1 MTQSRTAQAKT
12 EKLPADIHAALVDSL
27 FGTVGSFVS
36 GMFGGLL
43 VPVIAFAR
51 TRDPIFLF
59 STAIMIVL
67 SIYRLAV
74 LVGYRRADP
83 VQRAREAGQ
92 WERMYAIGG
101 VGFMLA
107 VGVTAAIL
115 FGGRFAHDNMTI
127 LYGVVIAMACAG
139 ALASRNAGRPLIVY
153 GQALGV
159 LAPLAIVL
167 LFEYDAWYWG
177 LAAILCLVMTS
188 AKSTTK
194 FLNGIIVSALMN
206 GREASLQRGLFS
218 SALDSMSHGLCMG
231 DSKGRISVINHRLRD
246 LFHLTEAETEQ
257 VAARELAEMIAAAGN
272 LPADEA
278 ASFVANWEKHLAA
291 RDSSLFSQTIAGR
304 IYDFRCEPR
313 SDGGFVVVVE
323 DVTVARTA
331 SREIE
336 RMAHFDSL
344 TGLPNRIQF
353 HKRLRDALSGKTPAG
368 HQLALLSIDLDQFKE
383 VNDSRGHPTGDEL
396 LCLVAKRLRNSV
408 HRNDLVA
415 RFGGDEFQVLI
426 DTPVDTDCVGVIAQR
441 IIDTISEGYTIDRHP
456 ISIGASVGIA
466 LATGEKMDAD
476 ELIRC
481 ADMALYRAKAEGRG
495 VWRMFEPSMDIAM
508 RRKRE
513 IEHRLRDAI
522 ANEELDVHYQPIV
535 DVRSGRIV
543 ACEALARLRHPTEG
557 LVSPAEFIKVAEETG
572 LIIPLGDWILRRSC
586 MDAANWPSHI
596 KVAVNFSAKQFAMGR
611 DVARGIKDILQES
624 GLAPNRLEVE
634 ITETTLFEAKDA
646 LEQLR
651 AISAAGVRIS
661 LDDFGTG
668 YSSLSYLR
676 QFPVDK
682 IKIDRSFAVD
692 IKEREAQAVIG
703 SVSVLAQLLNVDLV
717 IEGIEEREQLEHLK
731 GWNVTL
737 VQGYVFSRP
746 LPLAE
751 LAPLLAVAEPFG
763 PRRFRVVA

>member
-1 MTQSRTAQAKT
+1 MTQKRALGAKSET
-12 EKLPADIHAALVDSL
+12 LPADIHAALVDSL

-43 VPVIAFAR
+43 VPVISFAR
-51 TRDPIFLF
+51 TRDPIFIV
-59 STAIMIVL
+59 STLVMIAL

-83 VQRAREAGQ
+83 AERRRNAAR
-92 WERMYAIGG
+92 WERLYAIGG
-101 VGFMLA
+101 IGFMLA
-107 VGVTAAIL
+107 VGITAATL
-115 FGGRFAHDNMTI
+115 FGGHRDDTTI
-127 LYGVVIAMACAG
+127 LYGVVIAMACGG
-139 ALASRNAGRPLIVY
+139 ALASRNSGRPLIVY

-159 LAPLAIVL
+159 FGPLAIVL
-167 LFEYDAWYWG
+167 LFEYNAWYWG

-188 AKSTTK
+188 TKSTTK

-206 GREASLQRGLFS
+206 GREAGLQRAQFS

-231 DSKGRISVINHRLRD
+231 DSHGRITVINHRLRE
-246 LFHLTEAETEQ
+246 LFGLTAAETASVQ
-257 VAARELAEMIAAAGN
+257 ARDLAELIARSGN
-272 LPADEA
+272 LSADA
-278 ASFVANWEKHLAA
+278 ASSFVASWEQHVAA
-291 RDSSLFSQTIAGR
+291 RDSSLFSQTIGGR

-313 SDGGFVVVVE
+313 DEGGFVVVVE

-353 HKRLRDALSGKTPAG
+353 HKRLLDALSAPVPAG

-396 LCLVAKRLRNSV
+396 LCLVSARLRNSV
-408 HRNDLVA
+408 HRDDLVA

-426 DTPVDTDCVGVIAQR
+426 ETPLDMDCIGVIAQR

-456 ISIGASVGIA
+456 ISIGASIGIA
-466 LATGEKMDAD
+466 LAGPKGQDAD

-481 ADMALYRAKAEGRG
+481 ADMALYRAKGDGRG
-495 VWRMFEPSMDIAM
+495 VWRVFEPEMDIAM

-522 ANEELDVHYQPIV
+522 ACEELTVHYQPIV
-535 DVRSGRIV
+535 DVRSGKIV

-572 LIIPLGDWILRRSC
+572 LIIPLGDWILRRAC
-586 MDAANWPSHI
+586 LDAAAWPAGI
-596 KVAVNFSAKQFAMGR
+596 KVAVNFSAKQFTMGR
-611 DVARGIKDILQES
+611 DVARGIKDILAES
-624 GLAPNRLEVE
+624 GLAPGRLEVE

-646 LEQLR
+646 MEQLR

-682 IKIDRSFAVD
+682 IKIDRSFAME
-692 IKEREAQAVIG
+692 IKSREAQAVIG

-737 VQGYVFSRP
+737 VQGYVFSKP
-746 LPLAE
+746 MPLAE
-751 LAPLLAVAEPFG
+751 LTPLLALSDPYG
-763 PRRFRVVA
+763 QRQFRVVA